1 MKKSWGSTWCFLY
14 DTLYAVYVTYK
25 MDSAQTPRSPKHRA
39 RVIEVLMK
47 QTISILFATL
57 CSVLLLPQP
66 LLATDGPVY
75 VGFDGAYGVKNST
88 SAQSIELGIKAAIHE
103 INASGGV
110 LGGRPLEL
118 LVKDNRSVPARGIAN
133 LENFTAQKD
142 LVAVFGGR
150 FSPVLLQQVKYVHEQ
165 KIPLLDVWGA
175 ADGITDHEYVP
186 SYTFRLSL
194 KDSWAMP
201 AMLKRAQAVGGNK
214 IGILLPNTGW
224 GRSNQKALGKV
235 LEKTPE
241 ALLVSTIWYNGGE
254 RDMLQHY
261 QALVKSGAQ
270 AVLLVANDSEAAL
283 LVRQLGGRIDVKRV
297 PIISHWGVTGG
308 DMVKV
313 SGPALAELDFSV
325 VQTFSFFNAASK
337 TLETFAKTIAEIE
350 GITNLEAIESPVGV
364 GHAYDMTHILAKAID
379 LAKSTDRR
387 AIRDALEKLGKY
399 EGLVRIYD
407 QPFSAA
413 NHDALAPNLVF
424 FTKFRADGAL
434 VPVSQ

>member
-1 MKKSWGSTWCFLY
+1 
-14 DTLYAVYVTYK
+14 
-25 MDSAQTPRSPKHRA
+25 
-39 RVIEVLMK
+39 MK
-47 QTISILFATL
+47 QTISIFVATL
-57 CSVLLLPQP
+57 WSVFLLVQP
-66 LLATDGPVY
+66 LWARDAPVY

-88 SAQSIELGIKAAIHE
+88 SAQSIQLGIRAAIHE

-118 LVKDNRSVPARGIAN
+118 LIKDNRSVPARGIAN
-133 LENFTAQKD
+133 LEDFIAQKD

-150 FSPVLLQQVKYVHEQ
+150 FSPVLLQQVKHVQEH

-186 SYTFRLSL
+186 SYTYRLSL

-201 AMLKRAQAVGGNK
+201 AMLKRAMSASGDK
-214 IGILLPNTGW
+214 IGILLPNSGW
-224 GRSNQKALGKV
+224 GRSNQKALGKA

-241 ALLVSTIWYNGGE
+241 ALLVGTIWYNGGE
-254 RDMLQHY
+254 HNMLQHY
-261 QALVKSGAQ
+261 QALIKSGAQ
-270 AVLLVANDSEAAL
+270 AVLLVANASEGSV

-308 DMVKV
+308 DMVKA
-313 SGPALAELDFSV
+313 SGPTLAELDFSV
-325 VQTFSFFNAASK
+325 VQTFSFFNERAKTHKKFRETVAAIQGI
-337 TLETFAKTIAEIE
+337 TDLET
-350 GITNLEAIESPVGV
+350 IESPVGV

-379 LAKSTDRR
+379 QAKSTDRT

-399 EGLVRIYD
+399 EGLVRTYD
-407 QPFSAA
+407 PPFSSVK
-413 NHDALAPNLVF
+413 HDALAPNLVF
-424 FTKFRADGAL
+424 FTKYRVDGAL